1 MIFDADDFS
10 KVDSG
15 DEIVSFKFAAYNM
28 PGLTTEQSVKYQVL
42 TETTAM
48 IGVVKQ
54 ENSNG

>member
-10 KVDSG
+10 KVDSE
-15 DEIVSFKFAAYNM
+15 DEIVAFKFAAYNM
-28 PGLTTEQSVKYQVL
+28 PDLTTERSVKYQVL